1 MNIGEVA
8 FEKEHL
14 RRESCLQV
22 KNNQTLSFLHMA
34 SSQHHITCCK
44 TVCTKLQFAV
54 NWALPES
61 MLLCLWRWSKQLFIW
76 WLKQL
81 FMPEKLVSAIK
92 HLRPQGWFPGRLF
105 LSEAFAALPRLRGTY
120 VPPSPVNTEQ
130 MNLFNVP
137 SNKRLHH
144 PEQKLSW
151 KVWGTLS
158 F

>member
-1 MNIGEVA
+1 MEHLIMNIGEGA

-34 SSQHHITCCK
+34 SSEHHIICCK
-44 TVCTKLQFAV
+44 TVCPNLPFAV
-54 NWALPES
+54 NWAFPDS

-76 WLKQL
+76 WSKQL

-105 LSEAFAALPRLRGTY
+105 LSSQLAIASQGSCHICPAPSS
-120 VPPSPVNTEQ
+120 SPVVSTEQ
-130 MNLFNVP
+130 MKLFNV
-137 SNKRLHH
+137 
-144 PEQKLSW
+144 LS
-151 KVWGTLS
+151 KKPTILKQELS
-158 F
+158 